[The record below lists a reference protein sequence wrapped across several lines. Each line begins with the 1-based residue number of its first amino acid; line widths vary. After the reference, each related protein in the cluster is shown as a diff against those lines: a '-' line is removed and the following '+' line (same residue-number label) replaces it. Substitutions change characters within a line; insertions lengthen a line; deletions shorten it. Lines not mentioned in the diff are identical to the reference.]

1 MFYSSQ
7 TEVYNLEDSLS
18 DSCEELLCRSMVFGI
33 VLYLVITKEAWQGY
47 IPSRSPE
54 GQISTHV
61 VRGMTLA
68 SGKRALSR
76 NESWLGGVH
85 PYLQGER
92 SLLLGNVSFPL
103 MMEAGVPGAVHTD
116 CAGDHTIQAKS

>member
-47 IPSRSPE
+47 IPSRLKGE
-54 GQISTHV
+54 KTELYVH
-61 VRGMTLA
+61 
-68 SGKRALSR
+68 SGSV
-76 NESWLGGVH
+76 WLW
-85 PYLQGER
+85 L
-92 SLLLGNVSFPL
+92 
-103 MMEAGVPGAVHTD
+103 
-116 CAGDHTIQAKS
+116 